1 MPKIIAC
8 TVSPDDW
15 WGSFTWAH
23 FLFKEIVE
31 RGSDENSIQCPRC
44 IVCNPG
50 QQTNLFQIKPLP
62 VSISTILTGRTN
74 YPISHYL
81 GFAYG
86 LSSKLSNSPI
96 SQYGSS
102 LDSFP
107 FYSQPPF
114 MGWIHLH
121 IFLITLTWYPL
132 YLVPILDSAS
142 FPLFFKIINY
152 PTRGFQF
159 PVNLQPLSFNFRYNS
174 IQEKTINTKYRK
186 DNTSSTR
193 YFPVRCLFTCYPL
206 SCLLVIL
213 HHTFFE

>member
-74 YPISHYL
+74 YPIFHYL
-81 GFAYG
+81 CFAYG

-114 MGWIHLH
+114 TVWIHLH

-142 FPLFFKIINY
+142 FPLFLK
-152 PTRGFQF
+152 
-159 PVNLQPLSFNFRYNS
+159 
-174 IQEKTINTKYRK
+174 
-186 DNTSSTR
+186 SSTTPPEDSS
-193 YFPVRCLFTCYPL
+193 FLW
-206 SCLLVIL
+206 I
-213 HHTFFE
+213 